1 MKRVD
6 NELKRTQA
14 SVHIIG
20 NTNMALNSGVKG
32 RVLN

>member
-6 NELKRTQA
+6 KQLRRTQA

-20 NTNMALNSGVKG
+20 NTNMALNLGVKG